1 MAEPFHKV
9 PMRNQQRSITDESR
23 MFDLLSRVRY
33 VTLGLS
39 REDHPYVITLSCGLD
54 RSRSALYFH
63 TAIKGLKLE
72 ILEHNDRVSFTAMED
87 LGYQFGHCAHHFRS
101 VVGFGHL
108 KRVTDR
114 EEMRHGFEVM
124 MDQLEPEPDPLKKKF
139 LHKDAIYQKTVI
151 LRLDIEHLT
160 GKESKA

>member
-1 MAEPFHKV
+1 VAEPFHKI
-9 PMRNQQRSITDESR
+9 PMRNQQRQIDDESI
-23 MFDLLSRVRY
+23 MFDLLSSVRY

-39 REDHPYVITLSCGLD
+39 RDDHPYVITLSCGLD
-54 RSRSALYFH
+54 IKRRALYFH
-63 TAIKGLKLE
+63 TAIRGLKLDLIE
-72 ILEHNDRVSFTAMED
+72 ANNRVSFTAIED

-101 VVGFGHL
+101 VVGFGKML
-108 KRVTDR
+108 RVTDR
-114 EEMRHGFEVM
+114 EEMRHAFKVM

-139 LHKDAIYQKTVI
+139 LDKESIYGKTAI